1 MRRSRVRLR
10 RAFAELAVIVAG
22 VLIAL
27 WADGVVG
34 GWADRDA
41 LRSHL
46 GAVRDELENEVE
58 ALEGLIAGVS
68 EELDALRRLGALR
81 PSALPADSLMTE
93 LVIAGFTNVTTYEP
107 GLGAL
112 ADLEG
117 SGLLPRVGQEE
128 IRLAFAELRQTLN
141 AARADLDINVLGPQQ
156 RFFDPFIL
164 DEFPFIWHRLAAYGG
179 LEIVG
184 DADMEWSP
192 LFTPRGRGL
201 TAMRYDFLASTIGRW
216 REVQDAF
223 REVIAL
229 IDLELGRA

>member
-1 MRRSRVRLR
+1 MSRTRVRRR
-10 RAFAELAVIVAG
+10 RALVELAVIVVG

-27 WADGVVG
+27 WADGVVA

-58 ALEGLIAGVS
+58 TLDGLIADVDD
-68 EELDALRRLGALR
+68 ELDALRTLGALR
-81 PSALPADSLMTE
+81 PSDVHADSTMAA
-93 LVIAGFTNVTTYEP
+93 LVTAGFTNATTYEP

-112 ADLEG
+112 ADLES

-128 IRLAFAELRQTLN
+128 IRLAFARLRQTLN

-164 DEFPFIWHRLAAYGG
+164 NEFPFIWHRLAAYGG
-179 LEIVG
+179 LEMVG
-184 DADMEWSP
+184 GADMEWSA

-201 TAMRYDFLASTIGRW
+201 TAMRYDFLASTIARW
-216 REVQDAF
+216 REVQDVF

-229 IDLELGRA
+229 IDRELH

>member
-1 MRRSRVRLR
+1 MSRSRVRLR
-10 RAFAELAVIVAG
+10 RGLAELAVIVAG

-34 GWADRDA
+34 GWAARDS

-46 GAVRDELENEVE
+46 GAVRDELDNEV
-58 ALEGLIAGVS
+58 ATLDGLIAGVD
-68 EELDALRRLGALR
+68 EELDALRTLGGLR
-81 PSALPADSLMTE
+81 PSNVPADSVMAR
-93 LVIAGFTNVTTYEP
+93 LVTAGFTNATTYEP

-184 DADMEWSP
+184 DVDMVWSP

-216 REVQDAF
+216 REVQDSF

-229 IDLELGRA
+229 IDVELGRA